1 LPAVRV
7 TRAGRACSDPIG
19 RSKGLTIVPKYHRA
33 VAHRVVAPAAE
44 RTYMLTD
51 ALHGLMQVLQ
61 PAPLMLM
68 LLGVA
73 IGFVVGILPGL
84 GGAVTLAL
92 MLPFTYDMQPVE
104 AFAFLLGMW
113 VVTSTT
119 GDITSVLFGVPGE
132 ATSAATV
139 LDGHPMTKRGEAG
152 RALGAVLLSSALGAV
167 FGALVL
173 ALSIPVIR
181 PVVLAFGP
189 PEFFALTVLGLT
201 FVVALSGG
209 RLLKGFVMGCLGLLV
224 ALVGLDP
231 QEGVPR
237 YTFDL
242 LYLWD
247 GIGIVP
253 LVVGLFGGAEVLQI
267 MLSRRSIAR
276 ADPEVPTGIAGVG
289 QGVRDVFRHWGLVIR
304 SSAIGTGVGIV
315 PGLGGTVAQF
325 LAYGAAQQ
333 SSRTPEMFGKGAIEG
348 VIAAGAVNNAKDSG
362 SLIPTI
368 SFGIPGGAGSAVL
381 LSAFLIVGLNPG
393 EEMLTTSLDVTF
405 SMIWVTLLANVI
417 AVGAAF
423 LLLKPLTRITF
434 VSGPLLVPFL
444 LLLLA
449 LGAYTANNSFA
460 DVLVMIG
467 SAAVGVVCM
476 RYDWPRV
483 PFLLAV
489 VLGALAERYLFLS
502 HSLFGWTWLTRPI
515 VLVIAAAMVLA
526 ILAPVIRSL
535 LARSRTGSRTREE
548 RV

>member
-1 LPAVRV
+1 
-7 TRAGRACSDPIG
+7 
-19 RSKGLTIVPKYHRA
+19 
-33 VAHRVVAPAAE
+33 
-44 RTYMLTD
+44 MLTD
-51 ALHGLMQVLQ
+51 ALDGLVQVFQ
-61 PAPLMLM
+61 PVPLTLM

-113 VVTSTT
+113 VVTSTA

-139 LDGHPMTKRGEAG
+139 LDGHPMTKRGEGA

-173 ALSIPVIR
+173 ALSIPILR

-201 FVVALSGG
+201 FVVALSGR
-209 RLLKGFVMGCLGLLV
+209 RLLKGFVMACLGLLV
-224 ALVGLDP
+224 ALVGMDP

-276 ADPEVPTGIAGVG
+276 ADAAETSLAGIG

-325 LAYGAAQQ
+325 MAYGAAQQ
-333 SSRTPEMFGKGAIEG
+333 SSKTPEMFGKGAIEG

-368 SFGIPGGAGSAVL
+368 GFGIPGGAGSAVL

-405 SMIWVTLLANVI
+405 SMIWVTVLANIV
-417 AVGAAF
+417 AVAAAF
-423 LLLKPLTRITF
+423 LFLKPLTRLTF
-434 VSGPLLVPFL
+434 VSGPILVPFL
-444 LLLLA
+444 LLLLS
-449 LGAYTANNSFA
+449 LGAYTSSNSFA

-467 SAAVGVVCM
+467 AAAVGIVCI

-489 VLGALAERYLFLS
+489 VLGSLAERYLFLS

-515 VLVIAAAMVLA
+515 VLVIGLAMAVA
-526 ILAPVIRSL
+526 ILLPAIRRFRARRPTQAPASEE
-535 LARSRTGSRTREE
+535 AR
-548 RV
+548 

>member
-1 LPAVRV
+1 
-7 TRAGRACSDPIG
+7 
-19 RSKGLTIVPKYHRA
+19 
-33 VAHRVVAPAAE
+33 
-44 RTYMLTD
+44 MLTD
-51 ALHGLMQVLQ
+51 AFNGLMQVFQ
-61 PAPLMLM
+61 PVPLMLM

-139 LDGHPMTKRGEAG
+139 LDVHPMTKRGEAG
-152 RALGAVLLSSALGAV
+152 RALGAVLVSSALGAV
-167 FGALVL
+167 FGAVVL
-173 ALSIPVIR
+173 ALSIPVLR
-181 PVVLAFGP
+181 PVVLALGP

-201 FVVALSGG
+201 FVVALSGQQ
-209 RLLKGFVMGCLGLLV
+209 LLKGFVMACFGLLV

-276 ADPEVPTGIAGVG
+276 ADVEGDSLSGVG
-289 QGVRDVFRHWGLVIR
+289 LGVRDVFRHWALVIR

-325 LAYGAAQQ
+325 MAYGAARQ
-333 SSRTPEMFGKGAIEG
+333 SSKNPEMFGKGSIEG

-368 SFGIPGGAGSAVL
+368 GFGIPGGAGSAVL

-405 SMIWVTLLANVI
+405 SMIWVTVLANAI
-417 AVGAAF
+417 AVAAAF

-467 SAAVGVVCM
+467 AAAVGVICI

-489 VLGALAERYLFLS
+489 VLGSLAERYLFLS

-515 VLVIAAAMVLA
+515 VLAIGAATLLA
-526 ILAPVIRSL
+526 VLAPVIRRL
-535 LARSRTGSRTREE
+535 RSRIQET
-548 RV
+548 V

>member
-1 LPAVRV
+1 
-7 TRAGRACSDPIG
+7 
-19 RSKGLTIVPKYHRA
+19 
-33 VAHRVVAPAAE
+33 
-44 RTYMLTD
+44 MLTD
-51 ALHGLMQVLQ
+51 ALSGLAQVFE
-61 PAPLMLM
+61 PVPLMLM

-92 MLPFTYDMQPVE
+92 MLPFTFDMQPVE

-139 LDGHPMTKRGEAG
+139 LDGHPMTKRGEGG

-181 PVVLAFGP
+181 PVVLAFAP

-201 FVVALSGG
+201 FVVALSGK
-209 RLLKGFVMGCLGLLV
+209 RLLKGFIMAGLGLMV

-231 QEGVPR
+231 QDGVPR
-237 YTFDL
+237 YTFDQ

-276 ADPEVPTGIAGVG
+276 TDPAGSQEGLTGVG
-289 QGVRDVFRHWGLVIR
+289 QGIRDVFRHWPLVIR

-315 PGLGGTVAQF
+315 PGLGGSVAQF
-325 LAYGAAQQ
+325 MAYGAAQQ
-333 SSRTPEMFGKGAIEG
+333 SSKTPEMFGKGAVEG
-348 VIAAGAVNNAKDSG
+348 VIASGAVNNAKDSG

-368 SFGIPGGAGSAVL
+368 GFGIPGGAGSAVL

-405 SMIWVTLLANVI
+405 SMIWVTVI
-417 AVGAAF
+417 ANFIAVAAAF
-423 LLLKPLTRITF
+423 LFLKPLTRLTF
-434 VSGPLLVPFL
+434 ISGPLLVPFL

-460 DVLVMIG
+460 DVFVMIAA
-467 SAAVGVVCM
+467 AAVGVLCI

-489 VLGALAERYLFLS
+489 VLGSLAERYLFLS
-502 HSLFGWTWLTRPI
+502 YSLFGWAWLTRPI
-515 VLVIAAAMVLA
+515 VLVIAALMALA
-526 ILAPVIRSL
+526 ILTPVVRGL
-535 LARSRTGSRTREE
+535 RARSRARNGAGRKREE
-548 RV
+548 AV

>member
-1 LPAVRV
+1 
-7 TRAGRACSDPIG
+7 
-19 RSKGLTIVPKYHRA
+19 
-33 VAHRVVAPAAE
+33 
-44 RTYMLTD
+44 MLTD
-51 ALHGLMQVLQ
+51 AFNGLMQVFQ
-61 PAPLMLM
+61 PIPLMLM
-68 LLGVA
+68 LIGVA

-152 RALGAVLLSSALGAV
+152 RALGAVLSSSALGAV

-181 PVVLAFGP
+181 PIVLAFGP

-201 FVVALSGG
+201 FVVALSGR
-209 RLLKGFVMGCLGLLV
+209 RLLKGFVMACLGLLV

-276 ADPEVPTGIAGVG
+276 VDAERAALSGVG
-289 QGVRDVFRHWGLVIR
+289 QGVRDVFRHWALVIR

-325 LAYGAAQQ
+325 MAYGAAQQ
-333 SSRTPEMFGKGAIEG
+333 SSKAPEMFGKGSIEG

-368 SFGIPGGAGSAVL
+368 GFGIPGGAGSAVL

-393 EEMLTTSLDVTF
+393 QEMLTTSLDVTF
-405 SMIWVTLLANVI
+405 SMIWITVLANAI
-417 AVGAAF
+417 AVAAAF
-423 LLLKPLTRITF
+423 LLLKPLARITF

-467 SAAVGVVCM
+467 AAAVGVVCI

-489 VLGALAERYLFLS
+489 VLGSLAERYLFLS

-515 VLVIAAAMVLA
+515 VLMIGAATLLA
-526 ILAPVIRSL
+526 ILAPVIRRL
-535 LARSRTGSRTREE
+535 RSRTQET
-548 RV
+548 V

>member
-1 LPAVRV
+1 
-7 TRAGRACSDPIG
+7 
-19 RSKGLTIVPKYHRA
+19 
-33 VAHRVVAPAAE
+33 
-44 RTYMLTD
+44 MLTD
-51 ALHGLMQVLQ
+51 ALNGLAQVFQ
-61 PAPLMLM
+61 PLPLMLM
-68 LLGVA
+68 FLGIA

-92 MLPFTYDMQPVE
+92 MLPFTFDMQPVE

-113 VVTSTT
+113 VVTATT

-139 LDGHPMTKRGEAG
+139 LDGHPMTKRGEGG
-152 RALGAVLLSSALGAV
+152 RALGAVLFSSALGAI

-173 ALSIPVIR
+173 ALAIPVIR

-201 FVVALSGG
+201 FVVALSGD
-209 RLLKGFVMGCLGLLV
+209 RLLKGFIMAGLGLMV

-237 YTFDL
+237 YTFEQ

-247 GIGIVP
+247 GIGVVP

-267 MLSRRSIAR
+267 MLSRRSIAQ
-276 ADPEVPTGIAGVG
+276 APAAGAPEASLSGVG
-289 QGVRDVFRHWGLVIR
+289 QGVRDVFRHWALVIR

-315 PGLGGTVAQF
+315 PGLGGSVAQF
-325 LAYGAAQQ
+325 MAYGAAQQ
-333 SSRTPEMFGKGAIEG
+333 SSKTPEMFGKGSIEG
-348 VIAAGAVNNAKDSG
+348 VIASGAVNNAKDSG

-368 SFGIPGGAGSAVL
+368 GFGIPGGAGSAVL

-393 EEMLTTSLDVTF
+393 EEMLTTSLDVTY
-405 SMIWVTLLANVI
+405 SMIWVTVI
-417 AVGAAF
+417 ANLIAVAASF
-423 LLLKPLTRITF
+423 LLLKPLTRVTF
-434 VSGPLLVPFL
+434 ISGPLLVPFL

-449 LGAYTANNSFA
+449 LGAYTASNSFA
-460 DVLVMIG
+460 DVVVMI
-467 SAAVGVVCM
+467 AAAAIGVICI

-489 VLGALAERYLFLS
+489 VLGSLAERYLFLS
-502 HSLFGWTWLTRPI
+502 HSLFGWSWLTRPI
-515 VLVIAAAMVLA
+515 VLVIGVVMVLA
-526 ILAPVIRSL
+526 ILFPVIRRL
-535 LARSRTGSRTREE
+535 RARSRARNADGKSEVT
-548 RV
+548 V

>member
-1 LPAVRV
+1 
-7 TRAGRACSDPIG
+7 
-19 RSKGLTIVPKYHRA
+19 
-33 VAHRVVAPAAE
+33 
-44 RTYMLTD
+44 MLTD
-51 ALHGLMQVLQ
+51 ALSGLAQVFE
-61 PAPLMLM
+61 PVPLMLM

-92 MLPFTYDMQPVE
+92 MLPFTFDMQPVE

-139 LDGHPMTKRGEAG
+139 LDGHPMTKRGEGG
-152 RALGAVLLSSALGAV
+152 RALGAVLFSSALGAI

-181 PVVLAFGP
+181 PVVLAFAP
-189 PEFFALTVLGLT
+189 PEFFALTMLGLT

-209 RLLKGFVMGCLGLLV
+209 RQLKGFIMAGFGLLV

-237 YTFDL
+237 YTFDQ

-253 LVVGLFGGAEVLQI
+253 LVVGLFGGAEVLQL

-276 ADPEVPTGIAGVG
+276 TAPEDTPDTSMSGVA
-289 QGVRDVFRHWGLVIR
+289 QGVRDVLRHWPLVIR

-315 PGLGGTVAQF
+315 PGLGGSVAQF
-325 LAYGAAQQ
+325 MAYGAAQQ
-333 SSRTPEMFGKGAIEG
+333 SSKTPEMFGKGAIEG
-348 VIAAGAVNNAKDSG
+348 VIASGAVNNAKDSG

-368 SFGIPGGAGSAVL
+368 GFGIPGGAGSAVL

-393 EEMLTTSLDVTF
+393 QEMLTTSLDVTF
-405 SMIWVTLLANVI
+405 SMIWVTVLANLV
-417 AVGAAF
+417 AVAAAF
-423 LLLKPLTRITF
+423 LLLKPLTRLTF
-434 VSGPLLVPFL
+434 ISGPLLVPFL

-449 LGAYTANNSFA
+449 LGAYTSSNSFA
-460 DVLVMIG
+460 DVYVMI
-467 SAAVGVVCM
+467 AAAAIGVLCI

-489 VLGALAERYLFLS
+489 VLGSLAERYLFLS
-502 HSLFGWTWLTRPI
+502 YSLFGWSWLSRPI
-515 VLVIAAAMVLA
+515 VIVIGAVMVVAVLVPA
-526 ILAPVIRSL
+526 IRRLR
-535 LARSRTGSRTREE
+535 ARSRAQRNQGASA
-548 RV
+548 

>member
-1 LPAVRV
+1 VDHRTVAQ
-7 TRAGRACSDPIG
+7 AAC
-19 RSKGLTIVPKYHRA
+19 
-33 VAHRVVAPAAE
+33 
-44 RTYMLTD
+44 MLTD
-51 ALHGLMQVLQ
+51 ALNGLMQVVQ
-61 PAPLMLM
+61 PVPLALM

-113 VVTSTT
+113 VVTSTA

-167 FGALVL
+167 FGAVVL
-173 ALSIPVIR
+173 ALSIPILR

-201 FVVALSGG
+201 FVVALSGR
-209 RLLKGFVMGCLGLLV
+209 RLLKGFVMACLGLLV

-276 ADPEVPTGIAGVG
+276 TDAAGTSLAGVG
-289 QGVRDVFRHWGLVIR
+289 QGVRDVFRHWALVIR

-325 LAYGAAQQ
+325 MAYGAAQQ
-333 SSRTPEMFGKGAIEG
+333 SSKTPEMFGKGAIEG

-368 SFGIPGGAGSAVL
+368 GFGIPGGAGSAVL
-381 LSAFLIVGLNPG
+381 LSAFLVVGLNPG

-405 SMIWVTLLANVI
+405 SMIWVTVLAN
-417 AVGAAF
+417 AVAVAAAF
-423 LLLKPLTRITF
+423 LLLKPLTRLTF

-449 LGAYTANNSFA
+449 LGAYTSSNSFA

-467 SAAVGVVCM
+467 AAAIGVVCI

-489 VLGALAERYLFLS
+489 VLGSLAERYLFLS

-515 VLVIAAAMVLA
+515 VLVIGVAMALTILTPA
-526 ILAPVIRSL
+526 I
-535 LARSRTGSRTREE
+535 RTLRDRQRTPRPTSEE
-548 RV
+548 TV

>member
-1 LPAVRV
+1 MV
-7 TRAGRACSDPIG
+7 
-19 RSKGLTIVPKYHRA
+19 
-33 VAHRVVAPAAE
+33 
-44 RTYMLTD
+44 D
-51 ALHGLMQVLQ
+51 ALLSGLEQVLQ
-61 PAPLMLM
+61 PVPLMLM
-68 LLGVA
+68 LLGIA

-152 RALGAVLLSSALGAV
+152 RALGAVLFSSALGAL

-181 PVVLAFGP
+181 PVVLAFAA
-189 PEFFALTVLGLT
+189 PEFFAVTVLGLT
-201 FVVALSGG
+201 FVVALSGR
-209 RLLKGFVMGCLGLLV
+209 RLLKGFLMAAFGLLV

-231 QEGVPR
+231 QEGAQR
-237 YTFDL
+237 YTFDQ

-253 LVVGLFGGAEVLQI
+253 LVVGLFGGAEVLQL
-267 MLSRRSIAR
+267 MLSKRSIAR
-276 ADPEVPTGIAGVG
+276 EAAATSAPTASMSGIR
-289 QGVRDVFRHWGLVIR
+289 QGIRDTLRHWPLVLR

-315 PGLGGTVAQF
+315 PGLGGSVAQF
-325 LAYGAAQQ
+325 MAYGAAQQ
-333 SSRTPEMFGKGAIEG
+333 SSKTPEMFGKGAVEG

-368 SFGIPGGAGSAVL
+368 GFGIPGGAGSAVL
-381 LSAFLIVGLNPG
+381 LSAFLIVGLDPG
-393 EEMLTTSLDVTF
+393 KEMLTVHLDVTF
-405 SMIWVTLLANVI
+405 SMVWIAVLANLI
-417 AVGAAF
+417 AVGISF
-423 LLLKPLTRITF
+423 LILKPLTRLTSID
-434 VSGPLLVPFL
+434 GPLLVPFL

-449 LGAYTANNSFA
+449 LGAYTSSNTFA
-460 DVLVMIG
+460 DVYVMIAA
-467 SAAVGVVCM
+467 AAVGVLCI

-502 HSLFGWTWLTRPI
+502 YSLFEWTWLTRPI
-515 VLVIAAAMVLA
+515 VLGIGVVMLLTISIPPMRRRRA
-526 ILAPVIRSL
+526 RSL
-535 LARSRTGSRTREE
+535 ATSQKRADSEAQA
-548 RV
+548 

>member
-1 LPAVRV
+1 
-7 TRAGRACSDPIG
+7 
-19 RSKGLTIVPKYHRA
+19 
-33 VAHRVVAPAAE
+33 
-44 RTYMLTD
+44 MLTD
-51 ALHGLMQVLQ
+51 ALNGLTQVFQ
-61 PAPLMLM
+61 PVPLMLM
-68 LLGVA
+68 LVGIA

-92 MLPFTYDMQPVE
+92 MLPFTFDMQPVE

-139 LDGHPMTKRGEAG
+139 LDGHPMTKRGEGG
-152 RALGAVLLSSALGAV
+152 RALGAVLLSSALGAI

-201 FVVALSGG
+201 FVVALSGQ
-209 RLLKGFVMGCLGLLV
+209 RLLKGFVMACLGLMV

-276 ADPEVPTGIAGVG
+276 ADPGEGTSLAGVS
-289 QGVRDVFRHWGLVIR
+289 QGVRDVFRHWALVIR

-315 PGLGGTVAQF
+315 PGLGGSVAQF
-325 LAYGAAQQ
+325 MAYGAAQQ
-333 SSRTPEMFGKGAIEG
+333 SSKTPEMFGKGAVEG

-368 SFGIPGGAGSAVL
+368 GFGIPGGAGSAVL
-381 LSAFLIVGLNPG
+381 LSAFLIVGLDPG

-405 SMIWVTLLANVI
+405 SMIWVTVI
-417 AVGAAF
+417 ANAVAVAASF
-423 LLLKPLTRITF
+423 LLLKPLTRLTF

-449 LGAYTANNSFA
+449 LGAYTSSNSFA

-467 SAAVGVVCM
+467 AAAVGVVCI

-489 VLGALAERYLFLS
+489 VLGSLAERYLFLS
-502 HSLFGWTWLTRPI
+502 HSLFGWSWLTRPI
-515 VLVIAAAMVLA
+515 VLVIGLAMVVA
-526 ILAPVIRSL
+526 ILAPVVRRL
-535 LARSRTGSRTREE
+535 RARSRTGERTSEGTT
-548 RV
+548 V

>member
-1 LPAVRV
+1 ML
-7 TRAGRACSDPIG
+7 SDLI
-19 RSKGLTIVPKYHRA
+19 SGLT
-33 VAHRVVAPAAE
+33 
-44 RTYMLTD
+44 
-51 ALHGLMQVLQ
+51 QVFQ
-61 PAPLMLM
+61 PLPLALM

-92 MLPFTYDMQPVE
+92 MLPFTFDMQPVE

-139 LDGHPMTKRGEAG
+139 LDGHPMTKRGEGG
-152 RALGAVLLSSALGAV
+152 RALGAVLFSSALGAV

-181 PVVLAFGP
+181 PVVLAFAP
-189 PEFFALTVLGLT
+189 PEFFALTMLGLT

-209 RLLKGFVMGCLGLLV
+209 HLLKGFIMAGFGLLV

-237 YTFDL
+237 YTFDQ

-253 LVVGLFGGAEVLQI
+253 LVVGLFGGAEVLQL
-267 MLSRRSIAR
+267 MLSKRSIAR
-276 ADPEVPTGIAGVG
+276 SGPGATPQASLSGVG
-289 QGVRDVFRHWGLVIR
+289 QGVRDVLRHWTLVIR

-315 PGLGGTVAQF
+315 PGLGGSVAQF
-325 LAYGAAQQ
+325 MAYGAAQQ
-333 SSRTPEMFGKGAIEG
+333 SSRTPELFGKGAVEG
-348 VIAAGAVNNAKDSG
+348 VIASGAVNNAKDSG

-368 SFGIPGGAGSAVL
+368 GFGIPGGAGSAVL

-405 SMIWVTLLANVI
+405 SMIWVTVLANFI
-417 AVGAAF
+417 AVAAAF
-423 LLLKPLTRITF
+423 LFLRPLTRLTF
-434 VSGPLLVPFL
+434 ISGPLLVPFL

-449 LGAYTANNSFA
+449 LGAYTASNSFA
-460 DVLVMIG
+460 DVLVMIA
-467 SAAVGVVCM
+467 AAVVGVACI

-489 VLGALAERYLFLS
+489 VLGSLAERYLFLS
-502 HSLFGWTWLTRPI
+502 YSLFGWSWLTRPI
-515 VLVIAAAMVLA
+515 VLVIAAVMALA
-526 ILAPVIRSL
+526 IAAPVVR
-535 LARSRTGSRTREE
+535 RSRARARAERETDQRTE
-548 RV
+548 VAA

>member
-1 LPAVRV
+1 
-7 TRAGRACSDPIG
+7 
-19 RSKGLTIVPKYHRA
+19 
-33 VAHRVVAPAAE
+33 
-44 RTYMLTD
+44 MLTD
-51 ALHGLMQVLQ
+51 ALNGLTQVFQ
-61 PAPLMLM
+61 PVPLALM

-73 IGFVVGILPGL
+73 IGFAVGILPGL

-92 MLPFTYDMQPVE
+92 MLPFTFDMQPVE

-113 VVTSTT
+113 VVTSTA

-139 LDGHPMTKRGEAG
+139 LDGHPMTKRGEGA

-167 FGALVL
+167 FGAFVL
-173 ALSIPVIR
+173 ALSIPVLR

-201 FVVALSGG
+201 FVVALSGK
-209 RLLKGFVMGCLGLLV
+209 RLLKGFAMAGLGLFV

-231 QEGVPR
+231 QEGVQR

-267 MLSRRSIAR
+267 MLSKRSIAR
-276 ADPEVPTGIAGVG
+276 ADTAGTSLAGVG
-289 QGVRDVFRHWGLVIR
+289 QGIRDVVRHWALVIR
-304 SSAIGTGVGIV
+304 SSAIGTGIGIV

-333 SSRTPEMFGKGAIEG
+333 SSKTPEMFGKGSVEG

-368 SFGIPGGAGSAVL
+368 GFGIPGGAGSAVL

-393 EEMLTTSLDVTF
+393 QEMLTTQLDVTF
-405 SMIWVTLLANVI
+405 SMIWITVLANAI
-417 AVGAAF
+417 AVAAAF
-423 LLLKPLTRITF
+423 VFLKPLTRLTF

-444 LLLLA
+444 LLLLT
-449 LGAYTANNSFA
+449 LGAYTSSNSA
-460 DVLVMIG
+460 GDIVVMLG
-467 SAAVGVVCM
+467 AAALGVACI

-489 VLGALAERYLFLS
+489 VLGSLAERYLFLS
-502 HSLFGWTWLTRPI
+502 HSLYGWSWLSRPI
-515 VLVIAAAMVLA
+515 VVVIGLAMATTILVPAIRRRRARRAARAT
-526 ILAPVIRSL
+526 
-535 LARSRTGSRTREE
+535 TGEA
-548 RV
+548 V

>member
-1 LPAVRV
+1 
-7 TRAGRACSDPIG
+7 
-19 RSKGLTIVPKYHRA
+19 
-33 VAHRVVAPAAE
+33 
-44 RTYMLTD
+44 MLTD
-51 ALHGLMQVLQ
+51 AFNGLMQVFQ
-61 PAPLMLM
+61 PVPLMLM

-167 FGALVL
+167 FGAVVL
-173 ALSIPVIR
+173 ALSIPVLR
-181 PVVLAFGP
+181 PVVLALGP

-201 FVVALSGG
+201 FVVALSGQQ
-209 RLLKGFVMGCLGLLV
+209 LLKGFVMACFGLLV

-237 YTFDL
+237 YAFDL

-276 ADPEVPTGIAGVG
+276 ADADVHSGAAALSGVG
-289 QGVRDVFRHWGLVIR
+289 QGVRDVFRHWALVIR

-325 LAYGAAQQ
+325 MAYGAARQ
-333 SSRTPEMFGKGAIEG
+333 SSKNPEMFGKGSVEG

-368 SFGIPGGAGSAVL
+368 GFGIPGGAGSAVL

-405 SMIWVTLLANVI
+405 SMIWVTVLANAI
-417 AVGAAF
+417 AVAAAF

-467 SAAVGVVCM
+467 AAAVGVICI

-489 VLGALAERYLFLS
+489 VLGSLAERYLFLS

-515 VLVIAAAMVLA
+515 VLAIGAATLLA
-526 ILAPVIRSL
+526 VLAPVIRRL
-535 LARSRTGSRTREE
+535 RSRIQET
-548 RV
+548 V

>member
-1 LPAVRV
+1 
-7 TRAGRACSDPIG
+7 
-19 RSKGLTIVPKYHRA
+19 
-33 VAHRVVAPAAE
+33 
-44 RTYMLTD
+44 MLTD
-51 ALHGLMQVLQ
+51 ALDGLTQVFQ
-61 PAPLMLM
+61 PVPLMLM
-68 LLGVA
+68 LLGVL

-92 MLPFTYDMQPVE
+92 MLPFTFDMQPVE

-139 LDGHPMTKRGEAG
+139 LDGHPMTKRGEGG

-173 ALSIPVIR
+173 ALSVPIIR

-201 FVVALSGG
+201 FVVALSGR
-209 RLLKGFVMGCLGLLV
+209 RLLRGFVMASLGLLV

-276 ADPEVPTGIAGVG
+276 ADNADADASLAGVG
-289 QGVRDVFRHWGLVIR
+289 QGVRDVFRHWALVIR

-325 LAYGAAQQ
+325 MAYGAAQQ
-333 SSRTPEMFGKGAIEG
+333 SSKNPEMFGKGSVEG

-368 SFGIPGGAGSAVL
+368 GFGIPGGAGSAVL

-393 EEMLTTSLDVTF
+393 QEMLTTSLDVTF
-405 SMIWVTLLANVI
+405 SMIWVTVLAN
-417 AVGAAF
+417 AVAVVGSF
-423 LLLKPLTRITF
+423 LLLKPLTRLTF

-444 LLLLA
+444 LLVLT
-449 LGAYTANNSFA
+449 LGAYTSNNSFA
-460 DVLVMIG
+460 DVLVMVG
-467 SAAVGVVCM
+467 AAAVGVVCI

-489 VLGALAERYLFLS
+489 VLGSLAERYLFLS

-515 VLVIAAAMVLA
+515 VLVIGLAMVVA
-526 ILAPVIRSL
+526 IVTPAIRRL
-535 LARSRTGSRTREE
+535 RSRQRGDRRTPDPTSEE
-548 RV
+548 KV

>member
-1 LPAVRV
+1 
-7 TRAGRACSDPIG
+7 
-19 RSKGLTIVPKYHRA
+19 
-33 VAHRVVAPAAE
+33 
-44 RTYMLTD
+44 MLTD
-51 ALHGLMQVLQ
+51 ALNGLAQVFQ
-61 PAPLMLM
+61 PMPLMLM

-92 MLPFTYDMQPVE
+92 MLPFTFDMQPVE

-139 LDGHPMTKRGEAG
+139 LDGHPMTKRGEGG

-201 FVVALSGG
+201 FVVALSGD
-209 RLLKGFVMGCLGLLV
+209 RLLKGFVMAGLGLMV

-237 YTFDL
+237 YTFDQ

-253 LVVGLFGGAEVLQI
+253 LVVGLFGGAEVLQL
-267 MLSRRSIAR
+267 MLSKRSIAR
-276 ADPEVPTGIAGVG
+276 ADPATAPETSLSGVG
-289 QGVRDVFRHWGLVIR
+289 QGIRDVFRHWPLVIR

-315 PGLGGTVAQF
+315 PGLGGSVAQF
-325 LAYGAAQQ
+325 MAYGAAQQ
-333 SSRTPEMFGKGAIEG
+333 SSKTPEMFGKGAVEG
-348 VIAAGAVNNAKDSG
+348 VIASGAVNNAKDSG

-368 SFGIPGGAGSAVL
+368 GFGIPGGAGSAVL

-405 SMIWVTLLANVI
+405 SMIWVTVI
-417 AVGAAF
+417 ANAIAVAASF

-434 VSGPLLVPFL
+434 ISGPLLVPFL

-449 LGAYTANNSFA
+449 LGAYTASNSFA
-460 DVLVMIG
+460 DVFVMIG
-467 SAAVGVVCM
+467 AAAVGVICI

-489 VLGALAERYLFLS
+489 VLGSLAERYLFLS

-515 VLVIAAAMVLA
+515 VLVIGVVMVLA
-526 ILAPVIRSL
+526 ILVPVTRRL
-535 LARSRTGSRTREE
+535 RARPRAKDARKIEE
-548 RV
+548 AV

>member
-1 LPAVRV
+1 
-7 TRAGRACSDPIG
+7 
-19 RSKGLTIVPKYHRA
+19 
-33 VAHRVVAPAAE
+33 
-44 RTYMLTD
+44 MLTD
-51 ALHGLMQVLQ
+51 ALDGLTQVFQ
-61 PAPLMLM
+61 PETLMLM
-68 LLGVA
+68 LLGVL

-92 MLPFTYDMQPVE
+92 MLPFTFDMQPVE

-139 LDGHPMTKRGEAG
+139 LDGHPMTKRGEGG

-173 ALSIPVIR
+173 ALSIPIIR

-201 FVVALSGG
+201 FVVALSGR
-209 RLLKGFVMGCLGLLV
+209 RLLRGFVMASLGLLV
-224 ALVGLDP
+224 SLVGLDP

-276 ADPEVPTGIAGVG
+276 ADSADAADASLAGVG
-289 QGVRDVFRHWGLVIR
+289 QGVRDVFRHWTLVIR

-325 LAYGAAQQ
+325 MAYGAAQQ
-333 SSRTPEMFGKGAIEG
+333 SSKNPEMFGKGSIEG

-368 SFGIPGGAGSAVL
+368 GFGIPGGAGSAVL

-393 EEMLTTSLDVTF
+393 QEMLTTSLDVTF
-405 SMIWVTLLANVI
+405 SMIWVTVLAN
-417 AVGAAF
+417 AVAVVGSF
-423 LLLKPLTRITF
+423 LLLKPLTRLTF
-434 VSGPLLVPFL
+434 ISGPLLVPFL
-444 LLLLA
+444 LLVLT
-449 LGAYTANNSFA
+449 LGAYTSNNSFA

-467 SAAVGVVCM
+467 AAAVGVICI

-489 VLGALAERYLFLS
+489 VLGSLAERYLFLS

-515 VLVIAAAMVLA
+515 VLVIGLAMVVA
-526 ILAPVIRSL
+526 IVTPTVRRL
-535 LARSRTGSRTREE
+535 RSRKRGDRRTPDPTSEE
-548 RV
+548 KV

>member
-1 LPAVRV
+1 
-7 TRAGRACSDPIG
+7 
-19 RSKGLTIVPKYHRA
+19 
-33 VAHRVVAPAAE
+33 
-44 RTYMLTD
+44 M
-51 ALHGLMQVLQ
+51 
-61 PAPLMLM
+61 
-68 LLGVA
+68 
-73 IGFVVGILPGL
+73 
-84 GGAVTLAL
+84 
-92 MLPFTYDMQPVE
+92 
-104 AFAFLLGMW
+104 
-113 VVTSTT
+113 
-119 GDITSVLFGVPGE
+119 
-132 ATSAATV
+132 
-139 LDGHPMTKRGEAG
+139 
-152 RALGAVLLSSALGAV
+152 
-167 FGALVL
+167 
-173 ALSIPVIR
+173 
-181 PVVLAFGP
+181 VLAFGP

-201 FVVALSGG
+201 FVVALSGR

-276 ADPEVPTGIAGVG
+276 VDADVDSGAASLSGVG
-289 QGVRDVFRHWGLVIR
+289 QGVRDVFRHWALVIR

-325 LAYGAAQQ
+325 MAYGAAQQ
-333 SSRTPEMFGKGAIEG
+333 SSKTPEMFGKGSIEG

-368 SFGIPGGAGSAVL
+368 GFGIPGGAGSAVL

-393 EEMLTTSLDVTF
+393 QEMLTTSLDVTF
-405 SMIWVTLLANVI
+405 SMIWVTVLANAI
-417 AVGAAF
+417 AVAAAF

-467 SAAVGVVCM
+467 AAAVGVVCI

-489 VLGALAERYLFLS
+489 VLGSLAERYLFLS

-515 VLVIAAAMVLA
+515 VLMIGAATLLA
-526 ILAPVIRSL
+526 VLAPVIRRL
-535 LARSRTGSRTREE
+535 RSRIQET
-548 RV
+548 V